1 MANVFTPNGS
11 SCITVGKG
19 NLPSFVGKK
28 ILFEMDNVTLANRVG
43 TPYLFDFGNRFAL
56 QTNFTDGA
64 MYLYVD
70 GSPFNLGEY
79 FELFGVADNNTDLVQ
94 KNLSILLEINGDYT
108 ITVGGNVTRTGTI
121 SRSSNG
127 VEDHMRLGCQGTG
140 NLVGS
145 DNWRFLPSGNKFG
158 DVKLTIDDVLTHHY
172 IMPSDP
178 TTVQFSGEI
187 STIKANVR
195 GSTENNFEGV
205 QSGDVDTTKP
215 VITLIGTSSLVIDQG
230 SVYSDAGATASDDT
244 DGDITSSV
252 VTVNPVDTSTLGT
265 YTVTYNVSD
274 AAGNAADEVTRTV
287 VVQEAQ
293 AVTPPTVAKMVKA
306 PNSASSYI
314 WGESSTGNR
323 VTMGKI
329 ECPTRFTHARVFL
342 HSEGACS
349 GLKVA
354 VAPTSQSSN
363 DTPALSFNPHN
374 DQNAEDLSLWQ
385 SGVMPDITSAMVDNS
400 NQYDANYMATS
411 VSEWFEVDA
420 IPDANGKYH
429 LLIRL
434 QTESGTHTLV
444 GDFSGNPAAMRMY
457 TNSEGQP
464 YYKMFLAVGSTAVTD
479 AHDFSQI
486 GNNPLVGGYT
496 HLFSVEFGVDGVTE
510 ALDAPS
516 VVALGDSITADAT
529 VNPNNAFNIWP
540 LVGLGNAANTAGK
553 EFFFTNQAK
562 SGRSEKGAGYAR
574 DYLNLLAN
582 GVKFDWVIC
591 PAFTPNGGAPDTSN
605 RVTEQKA
612 WLDELVTETATQGA
626 SLILWEGIPNQGYQL
641 NQDNLRKEI
650 NAYGQQL
657 ADQNAHVYYIEIGSQ
672 VNTDAT
678 PDRVQPQYSADDF
691 HLNKDGNDV
700 LASYAQTQFESII
713 FGTQVNQPPIANAGG
728 NQSIAAGAT
737 CILDGTASIDG
748 DGTIVSYLWEKVSGP
763 TIALANANQAIASF
777 IAPSETVAQTL
788 VFRLTATDNNGA
800 TSTDTVTV
808 TVSALEENGILSIME
823 TLDFELVTQG
833 NLVAYKG
840 RANREVMQLKPSSTS
855 GIVTAGGYLDVS
867 KNGIVKV
874 EIIADGKKISNENSD
889 SIKIDGARILARLGD
904 LDIPTSG
911 RAITAPTFMI
921 VLYVGSDTRGL
932 VVASNAT
939 SGYKPLSYRVEDA
952 A

>member
-70 GSPFNLGEY
+70 GSPFGLGEY
-79 FELFGVADNNTDLVQ
+79 SQLFGVADNNTDLVQ
-94 KNLSILLEINGDYT
+94 KNLSVLLEVNGDYT

-127 VEDHMRLGCQGTG
+127 VEDHMRLGAQGTG
-140 NLVGS
+140 NLVGA

-187 STIKANVR
+187 STITAYVR

-205 QSGDVDTTKP
+205 QSGGVDTTKP

-244 DGDITSSV
+244 DGDITASV
-252 VTVNPVDTSTLGT
+252 VTVNPVDTSILGT

-314 WGESSTGNR
+314 WGESGTGNR

-385 SGVMPDITSAMVDNS
+385 TGVMPDITSAMVDNS

-457 TNSEGQP
+457 TDSEGQP

-540 LVGLGNAANTAGK
+540 LVGLGNAANAAGK

-574 DYLNLLAN
+574 DWRDLVSK
-582 GVKFDWVIC
+582 GVNFDWIIC
-591 PAFTPNGGAPDTSN
+591 PAFTPNGGAPDTTN
-605 RVTEQKA
+605 RVADQQQ
-612 WLDELVTETATQGA
+612 WLDDLVTEARAAG
-626 SLILWEGIPNQGYQL
+626 SKVILWEGIPNQGYQL
-641 NQDNLRKEI
+641 NQDNLRKQI
-650 NAYGQQL
+650 NAYGKQL
-657 ADQNAHVYYIEIGSQ
+657 ADSNSDVFFMEIGSQ
-672 VNTDAT
+672 VDTEAT
-678 PDRVQPQYSADDF
+678 PNRVLSQYSADDF
-691 HLNKDGNDV
+691 HLNRDGNDV

-713 FGTQVNQPPIANAGG
+713 FGTQVNQPPIANAGID
-728 NQSIAAGAT
+728 QSVSAGAT
-737 CILDGTASIDG
+737 VTLDGTGSTDG
-748 DGTIVSYLWEKVSGP
+748 DGYIVNYEWVQTVGGSLTLTGSAPTFTAPVSS
-763 TIALANANQAIASF
+763 T
-777 IAPSETVAQTL
+777 EQTL
-788 VFRLTATDNNGA
+788 
-800 TSTDTVTV
+800 S
-808 TVSALEENGILSIME
+808 
-823 TLDFELVTQG
+823 FELVVTDDSG
-833 NLVAYKG
+833 
-840 RANREVMQLKPSSTS
+840 STS
-855 GIVTAGGYLDVS
+855 LPDSVDIQVAAEIPAPPNDEDYLLPYYTPIVGLVDGVKAKYSPIILFDFSDNFLACTVQYRDGTAVS
-867 KNGIVKV
+867 TDLFR
-874 EIIADGKKISNENSD
+874 EAFYSLADELGEVKISVD
-889 SIKIDGARILARLGD
+889 M
-904 LDIPTSG
+904 TSG
-911 RAITAPTFMI
+911 VSFKDDKILIHIDDAALDFNGQGMHQ
-921 VLYVGSDTRGL
+921 L
-932 VVASNAT
+932 VVIT
-939 SGYKPLSYRVEDA
+939 EDGHKLPPVFLEKVKIVSTLQEA
-952 A
+952 G